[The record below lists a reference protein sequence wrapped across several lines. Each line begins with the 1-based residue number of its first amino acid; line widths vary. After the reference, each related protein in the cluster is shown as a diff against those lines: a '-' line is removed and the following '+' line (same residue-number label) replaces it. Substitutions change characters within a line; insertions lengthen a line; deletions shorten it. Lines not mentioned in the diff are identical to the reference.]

1 MINKDKIHKLSVY
14 DVDDRMLFSVGAD
27 KISFPKDFFRV
38 KMTDLVVVKSKDL
51 PVLFQGTKIIVIFE
65 YLTGLRMKYQ
75 TEVDLGSETQMN
87 FHVGDGVA
95 LEERRRFYKV
105 PVDFDGNAMLMVRDD
120 EVTNFDP
127 PLTIHFFDLNLGGV
141 FIQSP
146 EKEFLLGDQIQLC
159 FIDGEMTLLCEV
171 LRIQKNP
178 DDTIKG
184 YGTRFVVITSAQE
197 ERLSR
202 FIFDCQLA
210 ERERR
215 RKREEMQG
223 RM

>member
-1 MINKDKIHKLSVY
+1 MINKEKIQKLSVY
-14 DVDDRMLFSVGAD
+14 DVNERILVSVAAD
-27 KISFPKDFFRV
+27 KISFPKDFFRM
-38 KMTDLVVVKSKDL
+38 KKTDLVVIKSKGL

-65 YLTGLRMKYQ
+65 YLTGLRMKYM

-87 FHVGDGVA
+87 FHVGDGLA

-105 PVDFDGNAMLMVRDD
+105 PVDFDGFALLFVKDD
-120 EVTNFDP
+120 EITSFDP
-127 PLTIHFFDLNLGGV
+127 PLPVHFSDLNLGGV
-141 FIQSP
+141 FFQTP
-146 EKEFLLGDQIQLC
+146 GYTFAQGDQVQLN
-159 FIDGEMTLLCEV
+159 FINGEMTLLCEV

-184 YGTRFVVITSAQE
+184 YGARFVVITSAQE

-215 RKREEMQG
+215 RKREEMEG
-223 RM
+223 R